1 MIPKKI
7 LDSSVFDFD
16 STAIIKPPFEQLK
29 NTPLRYTR
37 VTIDSRDRNQL
48 NYPNPND
55 YVVEF
60 EEIEDVISG
69 EIVILQVPFSSY
81 LIHSFNNT
89 FKLDGEI
96 ITLNPSNYT
105 KTSIVNEINRHLSNI
120 TISYEDNRDA
130 YTFTNST
137 TSDFTL
143 IFSNHLSKMLGFKD
157 TYDTY
162 QSVKGI
168 LKAPFRANFDVDK
181 YIVMVIDTMS
191 INVSSNSVLN
201 KSTVLVSRGDS
212 LLNTKSSTTP
222 IKKYFNPTIG
232 RLYKLR
238 VRFTDYYGNPYD
250 FQNQDHRF
258 DIVYESK
265 RQLNRYS
272 SFV

>member
-1 MIPKKI
+1 MTPTKI
-7 LDSSVFDFD
+7 LDSSVFDFH
-16 STAIIKPPFEQLK
+16 STSIIKPPFEQLK
-29 NTPLRYTR
+29 NMPLRYTR
-37 VTIDSRDRNQL
+37 VTIDSRDRNQVA
-48 NYPNPND
+48 YPNPND

-60 EEIEDVISG
+60 EEIEDVISA
-69 EIVILQVPFSSY
+69 EVVILQVPFSSY
-81 LIHSFNNT
+81 LIHSYNNS
-89 FKLDGEI
+89 FEVDGTKINLE
-96 ITLNPSNYT
+96 PSQYT
-105 KTSIVNEINRHLSNI
+105 KTSIVDELNSKLMPVNIVVSYQNEKDSYSFTGNSNF
-120 TISYEDNRDA
+120 TFK
-130 YTFTNST
+130 FTN
-137 TSDFTL
+137 
-143 IFSNHLSKMLGFKD
+143 HLAKMLGFGEIQA
-157 TYDTY
+157 TY
-162 QSVKGI
+162 QSLNNV
-168 LKAPFRANFDVDK
+168 LQPLFRANFDVDK

-212 LLNTKSSTTP
+212 LLNTKSATTP

-272 SFV
+272 TFV